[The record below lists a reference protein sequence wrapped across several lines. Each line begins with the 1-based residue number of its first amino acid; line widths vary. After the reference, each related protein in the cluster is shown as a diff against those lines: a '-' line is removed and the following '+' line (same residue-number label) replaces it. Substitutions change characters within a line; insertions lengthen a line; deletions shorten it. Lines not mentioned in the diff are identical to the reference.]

1 MENIVHDTPFE
12 ANRVWGVRGWES
24 TPDFANY
31 PLDSQV
37 PPNGGVAFLTNL
49 GSSNRKDSRP

>member
-1 MENIVHDTPFE
+1 MENIVHDKPFE
-12 ANRVWGVRGWES
+12 ANWVWGVHAWDS
-24 TPDFANY
+24 TPVSANDL
-31 PLDSQV
+31 PDSQV